1 VLWYKKEKENQNIDN
16 LLNHTVEKMKKFLIE
31 INNYGYKPI
40 VVSTPLPTIK
50 DNCQWGEVSNLR
62 KEIKATQKERT
73 LLTLRFNQII
83 QDFCLVKGYYNINL
97 DSISLNK
104 NGLVKRIFRHY
115 NKSNHHYNPIVYSLL
130 SGLKL
135 RSLLGQKNNIIE
147 SHLK

>member
-1 VLWYKKEKENQNIDN
+1 LI

-73 LLTLRFNQII
+73 L
-83 QDFCLVKGYYNINL
+83 
-97 DSISLNK
+97 
-104 NGLVKRIFRHY
+104 
-115 NKSNHHYNPIVYSLL
+115 
-130 SGLKL
+130 
-135 RSLLGQKNNIIE
+135 
-147 SHLK
+147 